1 MNVFFTDEVTREKR
15 DKQADRQTEMDFKV
29 LSTRDRERRERQTDR
44 QRQRETETERQRH
57 TQREG
62 ETERQ
67 RHRETERQRIYTLI
81 CAVHITNIT

>member
-44 QRQRETETERQRH
+44 QRQRETETEKQRDRE
-57 TQREG
+57 TQRESDV
-62 ETERQ
+62 ETETVSVKLGPCRSYQ
-67 RHRETERQRIYTLI
+67 SDTR
-81 CAVHITNIT
+81 VN